1 MAPRPQPSFSGDDL
15 CPLTCLTW
23 CYRMPIQRASRSWGL
38 GRGGEHRS
46 PSFSRAPACFHQ
58 WVLFVQTSLQV
69 WLWYHCTFLRFSG
82 KSSPDSSRA
91 WSHRQRSLAPPSTPQ
106 VSALPASLFWR
117 MKVPDESVHPQ
128 TRGSKCRDSWT
139 WFRHSRAE
147 ILQSLILSSEPVDR
161 K

>member
-1 MAPRPQPSFSGDDL
+1 MFPHLPHLMLREAHPE
-15 CPLTCLTW
+15 
-23 CYRMPIQRASRSWGL
+23 GL
-38 GRGGEHRS
+38 SLLRTGERW
-46 PSFSRAPACFHQ
+46 RAPLP
-58 WVLFVQTSLQV
+58 LFLPGSCLLSSMGALCSDQSPGLAVILLQV
-69 WLWYHCTFLRFSG
+69 SQIYG

-139 WFRHSRAE
+139 WFRHSRAKT
-147 ILQSLILSSEPVDR
+147 LQSSILRSEPVD
-161 K
+161 

>member
-1 MAPRPQPSFSGDDL
+1 MFPHLPHLMLREAHPE
-15 CPLTCLTW
+15 
-23 CYRMPIQRASRSWGL
+23 GL
-38 GRGGEHRS
+38 SLLRTGERW
-46 PSFSRAPACFHQ
+46 RAPLP
-58 WVLFVQTSLQV
+58 LFLPGSCLLSSMGALCSDQSPGLAVISLQV
-69 WLWYHCTFLRFSG
+69 SQIYG

-139 WFRHSRAE
+139 WFSHSRAE